1 MLPRQGIA
9 PKLFMFGNSAI
20 LFAISKRLDDLQ
32 AYTLNYRHISEV
44 QSQNSYQKYIDHEM
58 KPQQQIVVHE
68 PEPQPAPLMFSDIRK
83 ALSKPHI
90 LVLGETGSGKSTLV
104 KYLVSHASAPSIVL
118 DSHAAPDDWQGMN
131 VIGMGRNY
139 KAIAKEVD
147 RLVDFM
153 NTRYEARGKGQKQF
167 EPLLVLIDEFPA
179 AAANLGKAFT
189 EQIMLIV
196 REARKVQ
203 IRLIILSQGS
213 EVKSLGIEGQGS
225 IRECFAIVSLG
236 KFASDRA
243 KSLKDEQVKTFIA
256 AAQFPAM
263 LDDLPCELPK
273 IDRVSL
279 PQLPMPKDYLTI
291 PVDSV
296 DVDSVDTDLDLFDTK
311 KRLSTPVNSSTVDK
325 LSTGLSTP
333 LEAIV
338 NYAKKQ
344 NTYITAR
351 QVKQNIRIFRDT
363 DTKEIRQYFQWLADK
378 KHGVVRGADE
388 NLEYSAA

>member
-1 MLPRQGIA
+1 VDYARG
-9 PKLFMFGNSAI
+9 
-20 LFAISKRLDDLQ
+20 
-32 AYTLNYRHISEV
+32 YTYIGEV
-44 QSQNSYQKYIDHEM
+44 QSQQSYQTWLAHSM
-58 KPQQQIVVHE
+58 KPPAREMQLAAPIE
-68 PEPQPAPLMFSDIRK
+68 APAPVKFADIK
-83 ALSKPHI
+83 AALSKPHI

-139 KAIAKEVD
+139 KAIAEEVD
-147 RLVDFM
+147 RLVELMDS
-153 NTRYEARGKGQKQF
+153 RYEARGNGQKQF

-179 AAANLGKAFT
+179 AAATLGKKFT

-243 KSLKDEQVKTFIA
+243 KSLKDDQVKTFIA

-273 IDRVSL
+273 IDRVNL
-279 PQLPMPKDYLTI
+279 PQLPMPKDYKTV

-296 DVDSVDTDLDLFDTK
+296 DVDNVDTDLDLFDVP

-351 QVKQNIRIFRDT
+351 QAKQNIRIFRDT

-378 KHGVVRGADE
+378 NHGVTRGADE
-388 NLEYSAA
+388 NLEFSAA